1 MAKGLTPR
9 GACGLIRGS
18 PVQAPSAHPFL
29 YPMKSPASFRF
40 RSTLLAAL
48 ALLLAA
54 CGQSNSSNGSSAA
67 SSAAPAPSATPAGP
81 TVDPAKADLSSLK
94 GKTIHLAFIPKGM
107 ENVYWKSVKKGLDV
121 AQEEAQA
128 AGINLTV
135 DWNGPPNESDRPAQ
149 VALVETYIAQ
159 KLDGIIL
166 APMDFKALVTPADKA
181 RHAGIPLVIVDSA
194 LDYQDI
200 VAFVGTNNR
209 SAGILAGQE
218 LAKELGD
225 KGNVIMMRFLAGSA
239 STNDREDGFL
249 DEVKK
254 HPGLKVLSSDNY
266 AGGGGDASDSLS
278 KGGDLLNTFKGQ
290 VDGIFEPNEPSTN
303 GMLLALENVKL
314 AGKVKF
320 VGFDGDKANMAGLQN
335 GELGAIVLQYPYQ
348 MGYLGVKTML
358 AHLAGLN
365 VPANVDTGTVVLRKD
380 NQTDPAIKALLDNT
394 VQQ

>member
-1 MAKGLTPR
+1 
-9 GACGLIRGS
+9 
-18 PVQAPSAHPFL
+18 
-29 YPMKSPASFRF
+29 MKSPASFRF